1 MHVVIAP
8 DCFTGTLTATQAAEA
23 IGAGWAE
30 AAPHAVRTLVPLS
43 DGGPGFLDVLTRG
56 LDGEMLAVTV
66 EDPLGREVP
75 ASVLVVGAGGERT
88 AYVESAQAAGLH
100 LLAASERDPGLT
112 STYGVGQLLLAARET
127 GAHRIVVGLGGSG
140 TNDGG
145 AGMLAA
151 LGAGHRAALARGGGP
166 LAALADT
173 DVAALARVARDWAGV
188 DLVAAT
194 DVDNPLLGFHGASA
208 VFGSQK
214 GATPEGAQRLE
225 SALGHFTDVIDR
237 VLGPGPTDLLSG
249 RPLDPAREPGAGAAG
264 GLGYGLFLL
273 GARRRSGVDFVLDA
287 LDFAA
292 LAAAADLLVTGE
304 GSFDWQSLRGKVV
317 TGVARVGLETATP
330 TIVIAGQTLVGR
342 REAMSIGLSGTYAV
356 VSRPEQEEAAFADPV
371 GTLTARAAR
380 VAGTWSP
387 PPRP

>member
-30 AAPHAVRTLVPLS
+30 AAPHAIRTLVPLS
-43 DGGPGFLDVLTRG
+43 DGGPGFLDVLARG
-56 LDGEMLAVTV
+56 LVGEMLAVTV

-75 ASVLVVGAGGERT
+75 ASILLVDMEGERT

-100 LLAASERDPGLT
+100 LLAASERDPSVT
-112 STYGVGQLLLAARET
+112 STFGVGQLLLAARDA
-127 GAHRIVVGLGGSG
+127 GARRIVVGLGGSG

-151 LGAGHRAALARGGGP
+151 LGAGEREVLARGGG
-166 LAALADT
+166 ALATLTDG
-173 DVAALARVARDWAGV
+173 DVAGLARVVAEWADL

-194 DVDNPLLGFHGASA
+194 DVDNPLLGFQGASA
-208 VFGSQK
+208 VFGPQK
-214 GATPEGAQRLE
+214 GASPERAQVLE
-225 SALGHFTDVIDR
+225 SALGTLTDVVGR
-237 VLGPGPTDLLSG
+237 VLGPGPTDLLTG
-249 RPLDPAREPGAGAAG
+249 RPLAPAREPGAGAAG

-273 GARRRSGVDFVLDA
+273 GARRRSGVDLVLEA
-287 LDFAA
+287 LDFAT
-292 LAAAADLLVTGE
+292 LAAAADLLVAGE

-317 TGVARVGLETATP
+317 TGVARVGLATATP
-330 TIVIAGQTLVGR
+330 TIVIAGQVLVGR
-342 REAMSIGLSGTYAV
+342 REAMSAGLSGTYAV

-380 VAGTWSP
+380 VAATWSP